1 MKTRIKGI
9 CTQIIREQLKV
20 KKVEEKG
27 IIMYWKYV
35 ENEQMISME
44 LECVHYSGSSD
55 AFEEI
60 LVKWSN
66 IRLVVIIFNIPSGY
80 QGNGMKQIG

>member
-1 MKTRIKGI
+1 MKTRIRGI

-20 KKVEEKG
+20 KKVEEKR
-27 IIMYWKYV
+27 IMMDGKYV
-35 ENEQMISME
+35 ENEQVTSVE

-66 IRLVVIIFNIPSGY
+66 IRLVVIILNIPSGY
-80 QGNGMKQIG
+80 

>member
-9 CTQIIREQLKV
+9 CTHIIREQLKV
-20 KKVEEKG
+20 KKVEEKR
-27 IIMYWKYV
+27 IMMDGKYV
-35 ENEQMISME
+35 ENEQVTSVE

-66 IRLVVIIFNIPSGY
+66 MRLVVIILNIPSGY
-80 QGNGMKQIG
+80 